1 ASSWATVE
9 GLGALV
15 PLVRRPLDVIILRG
29 WEEASFRAAPTG
41 SAAAPPGAGRAYPR
55 GVDAAAAP
63 RGPERVV
70 VTLVGWVELRSVRL
84 RGVLDP
90 EWRGERRRLR
100 SGQAEE
106 ALASA
111 LEETDP
117 GRRARRLEEV
127 RSKFP
132 ACRDVGLR
140 ATREA
145 ARAHREAGDAARER
159 AADGL
164 AKHWYPGIAG
174 PRDD

>member
-1 ASSWATVE
+1 
-9 GLGALV
+9 
-15 PLVRRPLDVIILRG
+15 
-29 WEEASFRAAPTG
+29 
-41 SAAAPPGAGRAYPR
+41 
-55 GVDAAAAP
+55 
-63 RGPERVV
+63 VV